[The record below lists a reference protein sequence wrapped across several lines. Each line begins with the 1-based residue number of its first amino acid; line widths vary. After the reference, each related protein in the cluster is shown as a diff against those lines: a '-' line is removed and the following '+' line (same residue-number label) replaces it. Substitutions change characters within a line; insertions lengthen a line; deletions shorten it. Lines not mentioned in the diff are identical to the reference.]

1 MPTTLRL
8 FLGCSL
14 ISFCGVAAGP
24 STTLAHLPNTTV
36 NAVKVDASGNI
47 YVAGFQ
53 GTVGTPDSY
62 DAFVTKLSPD
72 GSKILYSTKFA
83 GSKSDYVAALDIDS
97 TGAAY
102 VFGQTQSPDFPVTA
116 GALQT
121 SMLGSSAQGFV
132 AKVDAQG
139 KVVYATLIGGGSH
152 VDTTPGGLL
161 VDGAGEVVVS
171 GQTIGGNFP
180 TAPGAPFT
188 STATN
193 TYFVLKLDASG
204 GKLLAAIRGVGGR
217 IASDD
222 QGSIYIAG
230 LDWPTTIP
238 ITSGAFQSKYTLNAC
253 AGTGQVGMG
262 CFYQYVTKLNANLS
276 QIVYS
281 TYVTGSWGAAPAAI
295 SVDAQR
301 NVVLAGTTNS
311 PDYPTTSNAF
321 QPFYAAN
328 APSPPNT
335 CLFVCVVPPPASGY
349 ITKLNATGT
358 GLIYSTFLS
367 GTQADT
373 IAFAA
378 VTNAGIYLSGLAR
391 STDFPGMEGFP
402 SQCLPQSYETRLSID
417 GSVITAARMVPG
429 NVLAY
434 DQATG
439 MLLAWTGADLI
450 SFDPAA
456 PPTPITCILDA
467 ADSQPV
473 TSIAPGELLSIFGAH
488 FVNGWVAPA
497 PGSFATSL
505 AGVTVTFNG
514 IAGPLLYASSQQINV
529 QAPYEIAGGAQATL
543 ALTSQ
548 EINATDSRTLPVVAR
563 NPVAFLTPTVYA
575 DLGKCGYLLDVQIGP
590 LPLAFNSDGSPNT
603 CLNLAPAG
611 SVVRIFLAGLGVT
624 VPAPVTGSVNPN
636 PGTPLNLP
644 ITLGGGLAATVVS
657 AVALPGSISG
667 VWQVDVRMP
676 ANPYGAVPLS
686 LFVDSVPVRDTNLTI
701 WMGR

>member
-121 SMLGSSAQGFV
+121 TMLGSSAQGFV

-349 ITKLNATGT
+349 ITK
-358 GLIYSTFLS
+358 
-367 GTQADT
+367 
-373 IAFAA
+373 
-378 VTNAGIYLSGLAR
+378 
-391 STDFPGMEGFP
+391 
-402 SQCLPQSYETRLSID
+402 
-417 GSVITAARMVPG
+417 
-429 NVLAY
+429 
-434 DQATG
+434 
-439 MLLAWTGADLI
+439 
-450 SFDPAA
+450 
-456 PPTPITCILDA
+456 
-467 ADSQPV
+467 
-473 TSIAPGELLSIFGAH
+473 
-488 FVNGWVAPA
+488 
-497 PGSFATSL
+497 
-505 AGVTVTFNG
+505 
-514 IAGPLLYASSQQINV
+514 
-529 QAPYEIAGGAQATL
+529 
-543 ALTSQ
+543 
-548 EINATDSRTLPVVAR
+548 
-563 NPVAFLTPTVYA
+563 
-575 DLGKCGYLLDVQIGP
+575 
-590 LPLAFNSDGSPNT
+590 
-603 CLNLAPAG
+603 
-611 SVVRIFLAGLGVT
+611 
-624 VPAPVTGSVNPN
+624 
-636 PGTPLNLP
+636 
-644 ITLGGGLAATVVS
+644 
-657 AVALPGSISG
+657 
-667 VWQVDVRMP
+667 
-676 ANPYGAVPLS
+676 
-686 LFVDSVPVRDTNLTI
+686 
-701 WMGR
+701 